1 VFELPDLEGQ
11 PAWVV
16 VVVVFLFVA
25 GGLGTLYLK
34 RKAREDDDE
43 PEDTP
48 QVEGKEVTVAL
59 PAGTAPLDLVR
70 DSMGVLA
77 TQAAQHKADADRAE
91 EEARD
96 LAKQLATCG
105 RELAVL
111 QERYATLEV
120 RLAECRARNG
130 ELS

>member
-1 VFELPDLEGQ
+1 MFELPDLEGQ

-16 VVVVFLFVA
+16 VVVVFLFVV

-34 RKAREDDDE
+34 RKAREDDE

-48 QVEGKEVTVAL
+48 QLEGKEATVAL

-96 LAKQLATCG
+96 LAKQLAACG
-105 RELAVL
+105 RDLAVL
-111 QERYATLEV
+111 QERHATLEL

-130 ELS
+130 ESS

>member
-16 VVVVFLFVA
+16 VVVVFLFVV

-34 RKAREDDDE
+34 RKAKEDDD
-43 PEDTP
+43 PEDAP
-48 QVEGKEVTVAL
+48 RVEGKEATVAL

-91 EEARD
+91 EEARE
-96 LAKQLATCG
+96 LARKLSQCE

-111 QERYATLEV
+111 HERHASLTAQLE
-120 RLAECRARNG
+120 ECRRRNG
-130 ELS
+130 EPR

>member
-16 VVVVFLFVA
+16 VVVVFLFVV

-34 RKAREDDDE
+34 RKAREDE
-43 PEDTP
+43 PEDAP
-48 QVEGKEVTVAL
+48 RVEAKEATVAL
-59 PAGTAPLDLVR
+59 PPGLGPLDLVR
-70 DSMGVLA
+70 DTMGVLA

-91 EEARD
+91 EEARE
-96 LAKQLATCG
+96 LARKLSQCE

-111 QERYATLEV
+111 NERHARLTEQ
-120 RLAECRARNG
+120 LAECIRRNG
-130 ELS
+130 DLR

>member
-1 VFELPDLEGQ
+1 MFELPNMEGQ

-34 RKAREDDDE
+34 RKARDAPDDA
-43 PEDTP
+43 PR
-48 QVEGKEVTVAL
+48 VEGKEATVAL
-59 PAGTAPLDLVR
+59 PPSPGPFDLVR
-70 DSMGVLA
+70 DTMGVLA

-96 LAKQLATCG
+96 LARKLAQCE
-105 RELAVL
+105 RDLAVL
-111 QERYATLEV
+111 HERHRTLSAALE
-120 RLAECRARNG
+120 ECRARNG
-130 ELS
+130 DLR

>member
-16 VVVVFLFVA
+16 VVVVFLFVV

-34 RKAREDDDE
+34 RKAREDDE

-48 QVEGKEVTVAL
+48 QLEGKEATVAL

-96 LAKQLATCG
+96 LAKQLAACG
-105 RELAVL
+105 RDLAVL
-111 QERYATLEV
+111 QERHATLEL

-130 ELS
+130 ESS

>member
-16 VVVVFLFVA
+16 VVVVFLFVV

-34 RKAREDDDE
+34 RKAKEDDD
-43 PEDTP
+43 PEDAP
-48 QVEGKEVTVAL
+48 RVEGKEATVAL

-91 EEARD
+91 EEARV
-96 LAKQLATCG
+96 LARKLSDCE
-105 RELAVL
+105 RDLAVL
-111 QERYATLEV
+111 HERHASLTLQLE
-120 RLAECRARNG
+120 ECRRRNG
-130 ELS
+130 DLR

>member
-1 VFELPDLEGQ
+1 MFELPDLEGQ

-34 RKAREDDDE
+34 RKADEDE
-43 PEDTP
+43 PEDAP
-48 QVEGKEVTVAL
+48 QVEGKEATVAL

-91 EEARD
+91 EEARE
-96 LAKQLATCG
+96 LARKLAQCE
-105 RELAVL
+105 RDLAVL
-111 QERYATLEV
+111 VERHASLTEQ
-120 RLAECRARNG
+120 LAECRRRNG
-130 ELS
+130 EGR